1 MKQKKCIMTSRDF
14 FQKEAVSMKLIDIT
28 NSHSQLVNEQLANTD
43 AYFIK
48 VYSLG
53 QTTVFY
59 ADAATHRDIVIL
71 NRKRRIKDVE
81 IEFVVHRLFHM
92 EPEGL
97 DIIHADNFVEISIP
111 VEKQRHSFN

>member
-28 NSHSQLVNEQLANTD
+28 NSHSQLVN
-43 AYFIK
+43 
-48 VYSLG
+48 
-53 QTTVFY
+53 
-59 ADAATHRDIVIL
+59 ADAATHRDIVML
-71 NRKRRIKDVE
+71 NKKRRIKDVE

-111 VEKQRHSFN
+111 VEKQRPSFN